1 MDTFREQLARL
12 REMVA
17 RNERCF
23 GRDIMIVP
31 ELCGDG
37 ISVTRLQR
45 EEIDALT
52 ELLRRWDCL
61 DVHSCYRCGESTTL
75 GTAWCQGCLDAAAE
89 HKRRYPPKKTSL
101 RPPRPG
107 NLVRHTRA

>member
-45 EEIDALT
+45 EEIDALA
-52 ELLRRWDCL
+52 ELLRRWDEVVAL
-61 DVHSCYRCGESTTL
+61 MV
-75 GTAWCQGCLDAAAE
+75 
-89 HKRRYPPKKTSL
+89 L
-101 RPPRPG
+101 RER
-107 NLVRHTRA
+107 LVQR